1 MNLEK
6 NLQTCHEAGLESFI
20 FEVVTDK
27 SVNLPHCNRVR
38 EVVVPLDYRFFLIE
52 KFFEKNF

>member
-6 NLQTCHEAGLESFI
+6 NLQTCLEAGLESFI

-27 SVNLPHCNRVR
+27 SLSLPYNNRVR
-38 EVVVPLDYRFFLIE
+38 EVVVPPIYKFIFLKLI
-52 KFFEKNF
+52 

>member
-38 EVVVPLDYRFFLIE
+38 EVVVPLDYRFFS
-52 KFFEKNF
+52 N